1 MTAGEHAESP
11 EEALWLGYAVPPFH
25 PAYADASGAR
35 GPSDAPVADPV
46 PAAAPALARARVPV
60 PPSVRPRRR
69 RRMSDGA
76 AVSGLLAVLC
86 VASLL
91 AAIGLAAVR
100 ARC

>member
-1 MTAGEHAESP
+1 MTAGGHAGSP

-25 PAYADASGAR
+25 PAYAYASGAR

-46 PAAAPALARARVPV
+46 PPAPAPARVPV

-69 RRMSDGA
+69 RGMSDGA